1 MSQTFLALT
10 RNEADLEWLRGSLS
24 SLGEVLKVGHG
35 ALNEVLSLADVTG
48 AGLLFVG
55 LDRENLVAQSSLIEG
70 VLEAKPMLAI
80 VALGDGLDNQ
90 LVLSAMRAG
99 ARDFIAYGARTSE
112 VTGLVRHLG
121 RRMPSLQPTAQT
133 GKLIALC
140 SRQQDADIS
149 LIASHLALAICQTDQ
164 TTLLLDLGLPQG
176 ECLAALGLQ
185 ASFNF
190 ADAMRNTRRMD
201 ASLIDSAFSQTR
213 CGLRV
218 LSQTTKDQPL
228 QTATAA
234 ELYLLLGA
242 LRQHFQYIVINLAG
256 QPDSEALRLFATNAE
271 RMLWCTDQSVSGC
284 QRNLELLSSWR
295 DAGVKLHNA
304 SLLID
309 RYMPSVAPD
318 SETLGKTYSLPVLQV
333 LPSSPEVRMSARNLG
348 RSLFEVAPRE
358 RISKALR
365 QLGCLL
371 AERRKAPGAS
381 RWPWPRRKSA

>member
-10 RNEADLEWLRGSLS
+10 RNDADLEWLRGSLS

-112 VTGLVRHLG
+112 VTGLVRHLS
-121 RRMPSLQPTAQT
+121 RRMPSLQPSPQA
-133 GKLIALC
+133 GKLIALYC
-140 SRQQDADIS
+140 RQQDIDASVIS
-149 LIASHLALAICQTDQ
+149 SHLALAISQTSQ
-164 TTLLLDLGLPQG
+164 TTLLLDLGLPPG
-176 ECLAALGLQ
+176 EGLATLGLQ

-190 ADAMRNTRRMD
+190 ADAMRNIRRMD
-201 ASLIDSAFSQTR
+201 ASLIDSAFSQTA
-213 CGLRV
+213 CGMRV
-218 LSQTTKDQPL
+218 LSQAAKDQPL
-228 QTATAA
+228 ETATAA

-242 LRQHFQYIVINLAG
+242 LRQHFQFIVVNLAG
-256 QPDSEALRLFATNAE
+256 QPDSEALRLFVSNAE
-271 RMLWCTDQSVSGC
+271 RLLWCTDQGVSGC
-284 QRNLELLSSWR
+284 QRNLELLANWR
-295 DAGVKLHNA
+295 EVGLKLHNA
-304 SLLID
+304 SLLVD

-318 SETLGKTYSLPVLQV
+318 SETLGKTFALPVIEV

-348 RSLFEVAPRE
+348 RSLFDVAPRE

-371 AERRKAPGAS
+371 AERRKDARAS

>member
-10 RNEADLEWLRGSLS
+10 RNDADLEWLRGSLS

-112 VTGLVRHLG
+112 VTGLVRHLS
-121 RRMPSLQPTAQT
+121 RRMPSLQPSAQA
-133 GKLIALC
+133 GKLIALYC
-140 SRQQDADIS
+140 RQQDVDAS
-149 LIASHLALAICQTDQ
+149 LISSHLALAICQTDQ
-164 TTLLLDLGLPQG
+164 STLLLDLGLPPG
-176 ECLAALGLQ
+176 ECLATLGLQ

-218 LSQTTKDQPL
+218 LSQTAKDQPL

-242 LRQHFQYIVINLAG
+242 LRQHFQYIVVNLAG
-256 QPDSEALRLFATNAE
+256 QPDSEALRLFAANAE
-271 RMLWCTDQSVSGC
+271 RLLWCTDQSVSGC
-284 QRNLELLSSWR
+284 QRNLELLGNWR

-309 RYMPSVAPD
+309 RYMPGVAPD
-318 SETLGKTYSLPVLQV
+318 SETLGKTYALPVIEV

-348 RSLFEVAPRE
+348 RSLFEVSPRE